1 VVFSLAIVPI
11 DWVGNMLEPLHK
23 HLLNDFQQD
32 FPLTPTPYRDI
43 ADQLGVSEDEVLKA
57 FKILSEQQLISRIGP
72 VISPNSIGNSALVA
86 MAVADEE
93 LQRVADLISKYPEVN
108 HNYERENRFN
118 LWFVVVAEDER
129 HLTQVIAD
137 MESQTGYKAMLLPM
151 LADYFIN
158 LGFELNLT

>member
-1 VVFSLAIVPI
+1 MLA
-11 DWVGNMLEPLHK
+11 PLHK
-23 HLLNDFQQD
+23 HLLNDYQQD

-57 FKILSEQQLISRIGP
+57 FKTLSEQQLISRIGP

-137 MESQTGYKAMLLPM
+137 MESETGYKAMLLPM